1 MGVSGR
7 EAIGD
12 RSGEEGREEG
22 REEAGVL
29 EEEVE
34 AFFKGVR
41 RDWRSDGGPDAVVD
55 GAGLS
60 LNMGGIPCNHQEDI
74 LF

>member
-12 RSGEEGREEG
+12 RSGEEG

-41 RDWRSDGGPDAVVD
+41 RDWRNKGGPEAVDD
-55 GAGLS
+55 GAGLG
-60 LNMGGIPCNHQEDI
+60 LDIGEIACNYQAFAIEAI
-74 LF
+74 